1 MTAAQRAYAAL
12 SGRDPAPPAAARD
25 FLTHVAALAAT
36 KLADGL
42 INPKLALA
50 WLLGALGAPAW
61 ALGLLVPIRE
71 AGALA
76 PQLPLAPMVA
86 AARLRKR
93 LWALAS
99 AAQGLAALGIA
110 GAALTLDGAAAVWA
124 IMGCL
129 AVLSLARALGSLSHK
144 DALART
150 VEKGARG
157 AALGLAATLGAAGA
171 ALFAAALTLGWIAP
185 TVAVVAAAVA
195 LAGAL
200 WLAAAALFLTL
211 HETPQNG
218 EGSGDGARIG
228 HGALLAALRDD
239 AQLRRFIVVRALLTG
254 TALAPPYL
262 VMLSGSLAALG
273 PLLLASAAASVASGY
288 VWGRLSDR
296 SSRRALIATGA
307 LGAAVCGAAALSG
320 ALTGGLGGA
329 FGAAAAVFA
338 LQVAHEGV
346 RGARKVHLTDM
357 SADGDRALNT
367 ALSNTAIGL
376 VLLAGGAMGAVATA
390 FGAWAA
396 LAAFAAMCAC
406 GAALATGLDE
416 AQRG

>member
-12 SGRDPAPPAAARD
+12 AGRENPVAPRAARD
-25 FLTHVAALAAT
+25 FLTHIAALSAT

-42 INPKLALA
+42 INPKLVLA
-50 WLLGALGAPAW
+50 WMMTALGAPGW
-61 ALGLLVPIRE
+61 ALALLVPVRE

-76 PQLPLAPMVA
+76 PQLPLAPVVA
-86 AARLRKR
+86 AAPLRKR

-99 AAQGLAALGIA
+99 FAQGLAALGIA
-110 GAALTLDGAAAVWA
+110 AAALTLNGLAAALA
-124 IMGCL
+124 ILGWL

-157 AALGLAATLGAAGA
+157 AALGAASTLGAAGA
-171 ALFAAALTLGWIAP
+171 ALFAVALTLGWIAP
-185 TVAVVAAAVA
+185 ATPMIAAAVA

-211 HETPQNG
+211 NEAPKAG
-218 EGSGDGARIG
+218 RAERIG
-228 HGALLAALRDD
+228 WRALRDAVRDD
-239 AQLRRFIVVRALLTG
+239 AQLRRFIAARGLLTG
-254 TALAPPYL
+254 TALAPPFL
-262 VMLSGSLAALG
+262 VALAGGAEALG

-288 VWGRLSDR
+288 VWGRLADR
-296 SSRRALIATGA
+296 SSRLALAAAGA
-307 LGAAVCGAAALSG
+307 LGAGVCGAAALAG
-320 ALTGGLGGA
+320 ALSGGLGGA
-329 FGAAAAVFA
+329 VGAALAVFA

-357 SADGDRALNT
+357 SGDGARALNT

-376 VLLAGGAMGAVATA
+376 VLLAGGAMGAVAA
-390 FGAWAA
+390 ACGPAAA
-396 LAAFAAMCAC
+396 LAAFAAMCAG
-406 GAALATGLDE
+406 GAVLAAGLAE
-416 AQRG
+416 AQG